1 MSNYVYYYGEEA
13 IVFADLSE
21 ARDYFFDND
30 ILRRYDDDYAFRNF
44 LDESYT
50 LIELFKMKDDEK
62 ADVISDYEEDLFD
75 FWVDEEI
82 VKCELY
88 GGRIKV

>member
-21 ARDYFFDND
+21 AKDYFLDNVF
-30 ILRRYDDDYAFRNF
+30 LKRYDDDYAFRSF
-44 LDESYT
+44 LNENYT
-50 LIELFKMKDDEK
+50 LVELFQMKDDEK
-62 ADVISDYEEDLFD
+62 AKVISDYEEDLFE
-75 FWVDEEI
+75 FWVDEEV

-88 GGRIKV
+88 ER

>member
-21 ARDYFFDND
+21 AKDYFFDND
-30 ILRRYDDDYAFRNF
+30 FLRRYDDDYAFRSF
-44 LDESYT
+44 LNENYT
-50 LIELFKMKDDEK
+50 LVELFQMKDDEK
-62 ADVISDYEEDLFD
+62 AEVISNYEEDLFE
-75 FWVDEEI
+75 FWVDEEL

-88 GGRIKV
+88 EK

>member
-21 ARDYFFDND
+21 ARNYFYDED
-30 ILRRYDDDYAFRNF
+30 ILRRYDDDYAFKNF
-44 LDESYT
+44 LNESYT
-50 LIELFKMKDDEK
+50 LVELFEMKDDEK
-62 ADVISDYEEDLFD
+62 ADVVSDYEDDLFEY
-75 FWVDEEI
+75 WVDEEL

>member
-21 ARDYFFDND
+21 AKNYFFDED
-30 ILRRYDDDYAFRNF
+30 ILIRYDDDYAFRNF
-44 LDESYT
+44 LNESYT
-50 LIELFKMKDDEK
+50 LVELFEMKDDEK
-62 ADVISDYEEDLFD
+62 ADVVSDYENDLFEY
-75 FWVDEEI
+75 WVDEEL

-88 GGRIKV
+88 EERIEV

>member
-21 ARDYFFDND
+21 ARNYFFDED

-44 LDESYT
+44 LNESYT
-50 LIELFKMKDDEK
+50 LVELFEMKDDEK
-62 ADVISDYEEDLFD
+62 ADVVSDYEDDLFEY
-75 FWVDEEI
+75 WVDEEL

-88 GGRIKV
+88 GGRIEV

>member
-1 MSNYVYYYGEEA
+1 MSKYVYYYGEEA
-13 IVFADLSE
+13 IVFADLGD

-30 ILRRYDDDYAFRNF
+30 ILKRYDDDYALRNF

-50 LIELFKMKDDEK
+50 LIELFKMTDDEK
-62 ADVISDYEEDLFD
+62 ADVISDYEEDLFE

-88 GGRIKV
+88 SNN

>member
-21 ARDYFFDND
+21 VRDYFFDND
-30 ILRRYDDDYAFRNF
+30 IIRHYDDDYAFRSF
-44 LDESYT
+44 LNEKYT
-50 LIELFKMKDDEK
+50 LIELFKMTDDEK
-62 ADVISDYEEDLFD
+62 ADVISDYKEDLFD

-88 GGRIKV
+88 GGRSGI

>member
-13 IVFADLSE
+13 IVFANLSE

-30 ILRRYDDDYAFRNF
+30 FLRRYDDDFALKSF
-44 LDESYT
+44 LDENYS
-50 LIELFKMKDDEK
+50 LIELFKMTDDEK
-62 ADVISDYEEDLFD
+62 ADVVSDYEEDLFE

-88 GGRIKV
+88 GGRSGI

>member
-21 ARDYFFDND
+21 ARNYFYDED

-44 LDESYT
+44 LNESYT
-50 LIELFKMKDDEK
+50 LVELFEMKDDEK
-62 ADVISDYEEDLFD
+62 ADVVSDYEDDLFEY
-75 FWVDEEI
+75 WVDEEL

-88 GGRIKV
+88 GGRIEV

>member
-21 ARDYFFDND
+21 AKDYFFDKD
-30 ILRRYDDDYAFRNF
+30 IIKRYDDDYAFRSF
-44 LDESYT
+44 LDENYT
-50 LIELFKMKDDEK
+50 LVELFKLTDDEK

-88 GGRIKV
+88 KK

>member
-21 ARDYFFDND
+21 ARNYFFDED

-44 LDESYT
+44 LNESYT
-50 LIELFKMKDDEK
+50 LVELFEMKDDEK
-62 ADVISDYEEDLFD
+62 ADVVSNYEDDLFEY
-75 FWVDEEI
+75 WVDEEL

-88 GGRIKV
+88 GGRIEV

>member
-1 MSNYVYYYGEEA
+1 MSKYVYYYGEEA
-13 IVFADLSE
+13 IVFADLSD

-30 ILRRYDDDYAFRNF
+30 IIRRYDDDYAFRNF

-50 LIELFKMKDDEK
+50 LIELFKMTDDEK
-62 ADVISDYEEDLFD
+62 ADVISDYKEDLFE

-88 GGRIKV
+88 EK

>member
-30 ILRRYDDDYAFRNF
+30 IIRRYDDDYAFRKF

-62 ADVISDYEEDLFD
+62 ADVISDYEEDLFE
-75 FWVDEEI
+75 FWVDEEL

-88 GGRIKV
+88 GGRMRV

>member
-21 ARDYFFDND
+21 ARNYFFDED

-44 LDESYT
+44 LNESYT
-50 LIELFKMKDDEK
+50 LVELFEMKDDEK
-62 ADVISDYEEDLFD
+62 ANVVSDYEDDLFEY
-75 FWVDEEI
+75 WVDEEL

-88 GGRIKV
+88 GGRIEV

>member
-21 ARDYFFDND
+21 ARNYFYDED
-30 ILRRYDDDYAFRNF
+30 ILRRYDDDYAFKNF
-44 LDESYT
+44 LNESYT
-50 LIELFKMKDDEK
+50 LVELFEMKDDEK
-62 ADVISDYEEDLFD
+62 ADVVSDYEDDLFEY
-75 FWVDEEI
+75 WVDEEL

-88 GGRIKV
+88 GGRIEV